1 MFDTS
6 NKDLVSQTVTQLKK
20 NFMSKRN
27 CLNLLLRL
35 SQIEKDV
42 AQLTE
47 HTKKPL
53 SKLELEVIIEI
64 YFQLISKARK

>member
-1 MFDTS
+1 
-6 NKDLVSQTVTQLKK
+6 
-20 NFMSKRN
+20 MSKRN

-47 HTKKPL
+47 NTKKPL
-53 SKLELEVIIEI
+53 SKLELEVILEI